1 MKRTCINVLVLC
13 IKFGVVN
20 MLTQKQFEL
29 LKYINQRITENGI
42 PPSYDEM
49 KQAVNLHSKS
59 GIHRLINALEER
71 GFIRRLPNRARALEI
86 LKYPSNNNNNTFNS
100 SQKTL
105 NVLQED
111 THKSLLQIPIM
122 GKIAAGSPIS
132 AIQEKIDDINF
143 PKDMLS
149 NDEHYALQIRGDSM
163 IESGIFD
170 GDTVIIKKCV
180 QAENG
185 DIVVALID
193 DEEATLKRLR
203 KKGDIIALE
212 PSNQN
217 YETKIYSSE
226 RVRIQGCLVSLI
238 RNYH

>member
-1 MKRTCINVLVLC
+1 
-13 IKFGVVN
+13 

-226 RVRIQGCLVSLI
+226 RVKIQGCLVSLI

>member
-1 MKRTCINVLVLC
+1 MC
-13 IKFGVVN
+13 IKPGVAN

-71 GFIRRLPNRARALEI
+71 GYIRRLPNRARALEI
-86 LKYPSNNNNNTFNS
+86 LKYPFNNNNTFS
-100 SQKTL
+100 ASQKKSDEK
-105 NVLQED
+105 NKN
-111 THKSLLQIPIM
+111 THESLLQIPIM

-149 NDEHYALQIRGDSM
+149 SDEHYALKIRGDSM

-170 GDTVIIKKCV
+170 GDTVIIKKCA

-226 RVRIQGCLVSLI
+226 RVKIQGCLVSLI

>member
-1 MKRTCINVLVLC
+1 MC
-13 IKFGVVN
+13 IKLGVVN

-71 GFIRRLPNRARALEI
+71 GYIRRLPNRARALEI
-86 LKYPSNNNNNTFNS
+86 LKYPFNNNNTFS
-100 SQKTL
+100 ASQKKSDES
-105 NVLQED
+105 NKN
-111 THKSLLQIPIM
+111 THESLLQIPIM

-149 NDEHYALQIRGDSM
+149 SDEHYALKIRGDSM

-170 GDTVIIKKCV
+170 GDTVIIKKCA

-226 RVRIQGCLVSLI
+226 RVKIQGCLVSLI

>member
-1 MKRTCINVLVLC
+1 
-13 IKFGVVN
+13 

-100 SQKTL
+100 SQKIL
-105 NVLQED
+105 NELQED

-226 RVRIQGCLVSLI
+226 RVKIQGCLVSLI

>member
-1 MKRTCINVLVLC
+1 
-13 IKFGVVN
+13 

-71 GFIRRLPNRARALEI
+71 GYIRRLPNRARALEI
-86 LKYPSNNNNNTFNS
+86 LKYPFNNNNNTFS
-100 SQKTL
+100 ASQKKSDEK
-105 NVLQED
+105 NKN
-111 THKSLLQIPIM
+111 THESLLQIPIM

-149 NDEHYALQIRGDSM
+149 SDEHYALKIRGDSM

-170 GDTVIIKKCV
+170 GDTVIIKKCA

-226 RVRIQGCLVSLI
+226 RVKIQGCLVSLI

>member
-1 MKRTCINVLVLC
+1 LC
-13 IKFGVVN
+13 IKFGIVN

-193 DEEATLKRLR
+193 DEEATLKRFR

-226 RVRIQGCLVSLI
+226 RVKIQGCLVSLI

>member
-1 MKRTCINVLVLC
+1 
-13 IKFGVVN
+13 

-193 DEEATLKRLR
+193 DEEATLKRFR

-226 RVRIQGCLVSLI
+226 RVKIQGCLVSLI

>member
-1 MKRTCINVLVLC
+1 
-13 IKFGVVN
+13 
-20 MLTQKQFEL
+20 MLTQKQLEL

-193 DEEATLKRLR
+193 DEEATLKRFR

-226 RVRIQGCLVSLI
+226 RVKIQGCLVSLI